1 MPLRKDEISV
11 IGHRNPDTDSICS
24 AIAYATLKNLSENTD
39 IYVPKM
45 AGQPNEE
52 TRYVLKTF
60 GVNVPVYVSDI
71 RSKIHEIKIGET
83 SGVDRGISL
92 KKAWNLMKELN
103 VVTLPITKNDRL
115 EGVITTDD
123 IAESYMDVYD
133 NNVLSTAHTKYKNIA
148 ETIDGKIVLGNPEE
162 YYTEGKVHIAA
173 AAPELMEQRIKENDL
188 VILSNRL
195 ESQLCAIKMKAGCI
209 VACNNADIQSD
220 VLAEAKKINC
230 TIIITPHDT
239 FTTAR
244 LINQSMP
251 IGYFMTRENIVKFH
265 TSEFVDDIR
274 NIMAKKRFRNFPVLD
289 TKDRYVGMISRRDL
303 LDTDRKKVI
312 LVDHNEKSQA
322 VDGIDSTEILEIIDH
337 HRIAAIETMS
347 PVYFRNQP
355 LGCTATIVYQMYR
368 EKGIEIPNKIAGLL
382 CAAILSDTLLYRSP
396 TCTIVDKMAA
406 EELATIAEIN
416 TEEFARE
423 MFNAGSNLR
432 KKSSE
437 AIFYQDF
444 KKFSSEGIDFG
455 VGQINAMSVED
466 LSAIRERLINYLGKA
481 YKEHGEM
488 DIFFMLTN
496 ILEEST
502 ELLYI
507 GDNAG
512 QIIED
517 AFGISSQTNSV
528 VIPGMVSRKKQLI
541 PAIMTAISN

>member
-1 MPLRKDEISV
+1 MPLRNEEISV

-24 AIAYATLKNLSENTD
+24 AIAYATLKNLSEDTD

-60 GVNVPVYVSDI
+60 GVKFPRYVSDI
-71 RSKIHEIKIGET
+71 RSKIHDIRIGET
-83 SGVDRGISL
+83 KGVDRSISL

-103 VVTLPITKNDRL
+103 VVTLPVTKNDRL

-133 NNVLSTAHTKYKNIA
+133 NNILSTAHTKYKNIA
-148 ETIDGKIVLGNPEE
+148 ETIDGEILIGNPEG

-209 VACNNADIQSD
+209 IACNNAQINDA
-220 VLAEAKKINC
+220 VLEEAKKIEC
-230 TIIITPHDT
+230 TIIVTPHDT

-251 IGYFMTRENIVKFH
+251 ISYFMTRDNIIKFH
-265 TSEFVDDIR
+265 TDEFVDDIR
-274 NIMAKKRFRNFPVLD
+274 NVMAKKRFRNFPVLD
-289 TKDRYVGMISRRDL
+289 SKDRYVGMISRRDL

-322 VDGIDSTEILEIIDH
+322 VEGIDSTEIIEIIDH
-337 HRIAAIETMS
+337 HRIAAIETIS

-355 LGCTATIVYQMYR
+355 LGCTATIVYQMYI
-368 EKGIEIPNKIAGLL
+368 EKGVDIPKKIAGLL
-382 CAAILSDTLLYRSP
+382 CAAILSDTLLYKSP
-396 TCTIVDKMAA
+396 TCTVVDKMAA
-406 EELATIAEIN
+406 EELAKIAEIN
-416 TEEFARE
+416 TEEFAKA
-423 MFNAGSNLR
+423 MFNAGSNLKR
-432 KKSSE
+432 KSSE

-444 KKFSSEGIDFG
+444 KKFSSDGMDFG
-455 VGQINAMSVED
+455 VGQINAMTAED
-466 LSAIRERLINYLGKA
+466 LSGIRERLINYLGKA

-512 QIIED
+512 QIIEE
-517 AFGISSQTNSV
+517 AFGVVPDENSV
-528 VIPGMVSRKKQLI
+528 MIKGMVSRKKQLI
-541 PAIMTAISN
+541 PALMAAISN

>member
-1 MPLRKDEISV
+1 MPLRNEEISV

-24 AIAYATLKNLSENTD
+24 AIAYATLKNLSEDTD

-60 GVNVPVYVSDI
+60 GVKFPVYVSDI
-71 RSKIHEIKIGET
+71 RSKIHDIKIGET
-83 SGVDRGISL
+83 KGVDRGLSL
-92 KKAWNLMKELN
+92 KAAWNLMKELN

-133 NNVLSTAHTKYKNIA
+133 NNVLSTAHTKYRNIA
-148 ETIDGKIVLGNPEE
+148 ETIDGKIILGNSEE
-162 YYTEGKVHIAA
+162 YYTKGKVHIAA

-188 VILSNRL
+188 VILSNRI

-209 VACNNADIQSD
+209 VACNNAEIQAD
-220 VLAEAKKINC
+220 VLEEAKKIDC
-230 TIIITPHDT
+230 TIIITHHDT

-265 TSEFVDDIR
+265 TSEYVDDIR

-289 TKDRYVGMISRRDL
+289 TKNRYVGMISRRDL
-303 LDTDRKKVI
+303 LDTDKKKVI

-322 VDGIDSTEILEIIDH
+322 VDGIESTEILEIIDH

-355 LGCTATIVYQMYR
+355 LGCTATIIYQMYL
-368 EKGIEIPNKIAGLL
+368 EKGVEIPKKIAGLL
-382 CAAILSDTLLYRSP
+382 CAAILSDTLLYKSP
-396 TCTIVDKMAA
+396 TCTMVDKMAA
-406 EELATIAEIN
+406 EELAKIAEIS
-416 TEEFARE
+416 TEEFAIA
-423 MFNAGSNLR
+423 MFNAGSNLK

-444 KKFSSEGIDFG
+444 KKFSSDGMDFG
-455 VGQINAMSVED
+455 VGQINAMTAED
-466 LSAIRERLINYLGKA
+466 LMAIRERLITYLDKA

-507 GDNAG
+507 GENASRL
-512 QIIED
+512 IED
-517 AFGISSQTNSV
+517 AFGMVPEANSV
-528 VIPGMVSRKKQLI
+528 VIEGMVSRKKQLI
-541 PAIMTAISN
+541 PALMAAISN

>member
-1 MPLRKDEISV
+1 MPLRNDEISV

-39 IYVPKM
+39 KYVPKM

-52 TRYVLKTF
+52 TRYVLKKF
-60 GVNVPVYVSDI
+60 DVKFPVYVNDI
-71 RSKIHEIKIGET
+71 RSKIHDIKIGET
-83 SGVDRGISL
+83 AGVDRGISL

-133 NNVLSTAHTKYKNIA
+133 NNILSTAHTKYKNIA
-148 ETIDGKIVLGNPEE
+148 ETIDGEIILGNPEN
-162 YYTEGKVHIAA
+162 YYIEGKVHIAA
-173 AAPELMEQRIKENDL
+173 AAPELMEQRIKKNDL
-188 VILSNRL
+188 VILSNRI
-195 ESQLCAIKMKAGCI
+195 ESQLCAIKMQAGCI
-209 VACNNADIQSD
+209 VACNNARIQED
-220 VLAEAKKINC
+220 VLEEAKKIDC

-251 IGYFMTRENIVKFH
+251 ISYFMTRENIIKFH

-274 NIMAKKRFRNFPVLD
+274 NVMAKKRFRNFPVLD
-289 TKDRYVGMISRRDL
+289 SKDRYVGMISRRDL
-303 LDTDRKKVI
+303 LDTDKKKVI

-322 VDGIDSTEILEIIDH
+322 VEGIDSTEILEIIDH
-337 HRIAAIETMS
+337 HRIAAIETIS

-355 LGCTATIVYQMYR
+355 LGCTATIVYQMYL
-368 EKGIEIPNKIAGLL
+368 EKGIEVPKKIAGLL
-382 CAAILSDTLLYRSP
+382 CAAILSDTLLYKSP
-396 TCTIVDKMAA
+396 TCTAIDKMAA
-406 EELATIAEIN
+406 EQLAKIAEID
-416 TEEFARE
+416 TEEFAKE
-423 MFNAGSNLR
+423 MFNAGSNLK

-444 KKFSSEGIDFG
+444 KKFSSDGMDFG
-455 VGQINAMSVED
+455 VGQINAMTAED
-466 LSAIRERLINYLGKA
+466 LNAIRDRLIKYLDKA

-502 ELLYI
+502 ELLYV

-512 QIIED
+512 QLIED
-517 AFGISSQTNSV
+517 AFGIVPDTNSA
-528 VIPGMVSRKKQLI
+528 VIKGMVSRKKQLI
-541 PAIMTAISN
+541 PALMAAISN